1 MIESLLIQCHNAIWS
16 TLHAIILDIPPT
28 RLPLFPA
35 LAGSV
40 WFLTLASLLLTWIAR
55 GMPRYPGQSN
65 PHVAFVHPSGAD
77 MEHERGLL
85 IGNLGLFQT
94 LLRLS

>member
-16 TLHAIILDIPPT
+16 ILHAIILDIPPT

-40 WFLTLASLLLTWIAR
+40 WLLTLASLLLTWIAR

-65 PHVAFVHPSGAD
+65 PHIAFVPPVSSA
-77 MEHERGLL
+77 
-85 IGNLGLFQT
+85 LGRQT
-94 LLRLS
+94 G